1 MIVGVGVDSVEIARI
16 ESWQQKPNAE
26 SFFAASELEYAKSHS
41 GAAHLAACFAL
52 REAVV
57 KALGCG
63 LAAVGRQEIVLT
75 HDESGKP
82 QVQLLGK
89 AFALSEGVIVG
100 ISSGAALKAAVI
112 LASRPENKDKNIVVL
127 LPDSGDRYLSTPM
140 FAVRG

>member
-26 SFFAASELEYAKSHS
+26 SFFAASELEYAKAHS

-89 AFALSEGVIVG
+89 AFALSEAAGIKRWHISLTHDKERAIV
-100 ISSGAALKAAVI
+100 
-112 LASRPENKDKNIVVL
+112 
-127 LPDSGDRYLSTPM
+127 
-140 FAVRG
+140 FAVAEG